1 MPKLK
6 DGVIRAN
13 QEAIEEAALKLFVR
27 QGYFGTSVRDIA
39 KRAGVSLGNIYNYY
53 PSKESIYVSLV
64 KRYSE
69 RMLQLQGG
77 VKPLLGKFDPENLK
91 VLASAVRGI
100 VYSHPDYWR
109 LMYIDVTEFGNR
121 HFAHSFRRLSRN
133 LQSLAGGYDNAEV
146 RAGIDPALA
155 YASIYLQ
162 FFTYFLIEKLF
173 GGKQHLGRAEDD
185 AIDQIIQIFTQG
197 AAVPVKGK
205 KARAAGG
212 TDSHDEG

>member
-53 PSKESIYVSLV
+53 PNKESIYVSLV

-133 LQSLAGGYDNAEV
+133 LQSLAGGYDHAEV

>member
-197 AAVPVKGK
+197 AALSVKGK

>member
-13 QEAIEEAALKLFVR
+13 QLAIEEAALKLFVR

-53 PSKESIYVSLV
+53 PNKESIYVSLV

>member
-13 QEAIEEAALKLFVR
+13 QLAIEEAALKLFVR

-53 PSKESIYVSLV
+53 PNKESIYVSLV

-162 FFTYFLIEKLF
+162 FFTYFLIEKFF